1 MIEAISFIGVIAGG
15 LVALGIIWK
24 SGLLPLYHFLRK
36 MDDVHTIILEFP
48 SWKTG
53 VDDKLKQ
60 LEPNGGGSMK
70 DIVIKSGE
78 DVRELKASVMDLKQM
93 VERHVNDTDAH
104 SNGQE

>member
-24 SGLLPLYHFLRK
+24 SGLLPLYRFLRK

-48 SWKTG
+48 NWKDG
-53 VDDKLKQ
+53 VNDKLKQ

-70 DIVIKSGE
+70 DIVTRSGN
-78 DVRELKASVMDLKQM
+78 DIQHLKESVMDLKQM
-93 VERHVNDTDAH
+93 VQTHVNDTDAH
-104 SNGQE
+104 SNRQE